1 MAALGNF
8 ISLYGAI
15 DAQGYKIPFNDTF
28 LQDIQLR
35 YISMVM
41 LETTKDI
48 NGTDTTCF
56 KIYYLNPKGL
66 EYNWF
71 YLPTI
76 GTGFDTLAEFKDAIS
91 ITPWVNATAVDITN
105 GNFVV
110 YANLSAIN
118 DAPYATASASVL
130 LNDDLVYK
138 RIYNVGTDTTDIYTT
153 IVNNLQYDKIT
164 VDGDQMY
171 AASYDYLGS

>member
-1 MAALGNF
+1 
-8 ISLYGAI
+8 
-15 DAQGYKIPFNDTF
+15 
-28 LQDIQLR
+28 
-35 YISMVM
+35 MVM
-41 LETTKDI
+41 LESTVDV
-48 NGTDTTCF
+48 NGNSTPCF

-71 YLPTI
+71 FLPTI
-76 GTGFDTLAEFKDAIS
+76 SAAFDTLAEFKAAIANS
-91 ITPWVNATAVDITN
+91 PWINADAVDTTN

-110 YANLSAIN
+110 YDNLSAIN
-118 DAPYATASASVL
+118 DAPYTTPSASVL

-164 VDGDQMY
+164 VDGDATY
-171 AASYDYLGS
+171 AGIYDYLGS